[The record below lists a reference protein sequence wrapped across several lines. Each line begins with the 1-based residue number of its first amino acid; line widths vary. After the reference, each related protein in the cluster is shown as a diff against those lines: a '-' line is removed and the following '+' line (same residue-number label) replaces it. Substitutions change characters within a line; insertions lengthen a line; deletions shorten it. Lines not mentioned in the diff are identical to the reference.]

1 MRQLKISLPDRLREQ
16 LNSSSAASGHSLG
29 EEIRQRLERSCVE
42 GRVDP
47 RTRDLMET
55 VAEFARLVEFE
66 IGPWHAS
73 LNARQTL
80 GELISLWLQRRV
92 PSRTFGDLDLP
103 AQGAASGLG
112 LGAAGLFG
120 TRDPKILA
128 DKLYRLYEFV
138 EPEPLHPEKGERS

>member
-16 LNSSSAASGHSLG
+16 LNSSSAASGRSLG
-29 EEIRQRLERSCVE
+29 DEIRQRLERSCAE
-42 GRVDP
+42 GQVDR
-47 RTRDLMET
+47 RTRGLMEA

-80 GELISLWLQRRV
+80 DQLISLWLQRRV
-92 PSRTFGDLDLP
+92 PSRTFGDLDPLP
-103 AQGAASGLG
+103 TGAASGLG

-120 TRDPKILA
+120 TRDPNILA
-128 DKLYRLYEFV
+128 EKLYRFYEFAK
-138 EPEPLHPEKGERS
+138 PDLLNPEKGETS